1 MNYARSD
8 FDRRHALQGNFIYE
22 LPFGKGK
29 PLLGG
34 ANGVVDRIV
43 GGWDVAGILILE
55 SGRPFT
61 VYSGA
66 NTLTNAV

>member
-1 MNYARSD
+1 
-8 FDRRHALQGNFIYE
+8 
-22 LPFGKGK
+22 
-29 PLLGG
+29 
-34 ANGVVDRIV
+34 VVDRIV